1 MAKMSQRNMISSI
14 RSIIIVEDH
23 PVLREGLKKIIN
35 HEEDLSIIGEAWDVR
50 SAWAAIK
57 AKKPDLVI
65 IDISLGE
72 SNGLELIKE
81 LKVHYEELPILVL
94 SMHDEILFA
103 ERAIQAGAKGYI
115 TKSEQSDVL
124 LAAIRKVLSGKY
136 YVGESIVSRIFNRF
150 FDCPKNLKK
159 SPIERLSNREME
171 VLQLMGMAKG
181 SRQIAEA
188 LYLSIK
194 TVQTYQQR
202 IKDKL
207 GLNNATELIQYASQW
222 VNTEA

>member
-1 MAKMSQRNMISSI
+1 MASMSRRNNI
-14 RSIIIVEDH
+14 RGKQSIIIVEDH

-35 HEEDLSIIGEAWDVR
+35 HEEDLSVIGEAWDVP

-81 LKVHYEELPILVL
+81 LKMHYEALPILVL
-94 SMHDEILFA
+94 SMHDEALFA
-103 ERAIQAGAKGYI
+103 ERAIQAGAMGYI
-115 TKSEQSDVL
+115 TKSEQTDVL

-136 YVGESIVSRIFNRF
+136 YVGDSIVSRIFNRLF
-150 FDCPKNLKK
+150 NYPKNLKK
-159 SPIERLSNREME
+159 SPIERLSNRELE

-207 GLNNATELIQYASQW
+207 GLKNTTELIQYATQW

>member
-1 MAKMSQRNMISSI
+1 LAKMSQRNMISST

-23 PVLREGLKKIIN
+23 PILREGLKKIIN

-94 SMHDEILFA
+94 SMHDEALFA

-136 YVGESIVSRIFNRF
+136 YVGESIVSRIFNRL
-150 FDCPKNLKK
+150 FDYPKNLKK
-159 SPIERLSNREME
+159 SPIERLSNRELE

-207 GLNNATELIQYASQW
+207 GLNNATELIQYATQW

>member
-1 MAKMSQRNMISSI
+1 LAKMSQRNMISSK

-94 SMHDEILFA
+94 SMHDEALFA

-136 YVGESIVSRIFNRF
+136 YVGESIVSRIFNRL
-150 FDCPKNLKK
+150 FDYPKNLKK
-159 SPIERLSNREME
+159 SPIERLSNRELE

-207 GLNNATELIQYASQW
+207 GLNNATELIQYATQW

>member
-1 MAKMSQRNMISSI
+1 MAKMSQRNMISSK

-94 SMHDEILFA
+94 SMHDEALFA

-136 YVGESIVSRIFNRF
+136 YVGESIVSRIFNRL
-150 FDCPKNLKK
+150 FDYPKNLKK
-159 SPIERLSNREME
+159 SPIERLSNRELE

-207 GLNNATELIQYASQW
+207 GLNNATELIQYATQW

>member
-1 MAKMSQRNMISSI
+1 MASMSQRDNI
-14 RSIIIVEDH
+14 RGKQSIIIVEDH

-35 HEEDLSIIGEAWDVR
+35 HEEDLSVIGEAWDVP

-81 LKVHYEELPILVL
+81 LKMHYEDLPILVL
-94 SMHDEILFA
+94 SMHDEALFA
-103 ERAIQAGAKGYI
+103 ERAIQAGAMGYI

-136 YVGESIVSRIFNRF
+136 YVGDSIVSRIFNRLF
-150 FDCPKNLKK
+150 THPKNLKK
-159 SPIERLSNREME
+159 SPIERLSNRELE

-207 GLNNATELIQYASQW
+207 GLKNTTELIQYATQW

>member
-1 MAKMSQRNMISSI
+1 MVCTSRRDKK

-35 HEEDLSIIGEAWDVR
+35 HEEDLSIIGEAWDVP

-81 LKVHYEELPILVL
+81 LKMHYKELPILVL
-94 SMHDEILFA
+94 SMHDEALFA

-136 YVGESIVSRIFNRF
+136 YVGENIVSRIFSQL
-150 FDCPKNLKK
+150 FDYPKNLKK
-159 SPIERLSNREME
+159 SPIERLSNRELE

-188 LYLSIK
+188 LHLSIK

-207 GLNNATELIQYASQW
+207 GLINTTELIQYATQW

>member
-1 MAKMSQRNMISSI
+1 MSQRDNMRGK

-35 HEEDLSIIGEAWDVR
+35 HEEDLSVIGEAWDVLSTR
-50 SAWAAIK
+50 AAIK
-57 AKKPDLVI
+57 AQKPDLVI

-72 SNGLELIKE
+72 SNGLKLIKE

-94 SMHDEILFA
+94 SMHDEALFA
-103 ERAIQAGAKGYI
+103 ERAIQAGAMGYI

-136 YVGESIVSRIFNRF
+136 YVGDSIVSRIFNRL

-159 SPIERLSNREME
+159 SPIERLSNRELE
-171 VLQLMGMAKG
+171 VMQLMGMAKS

-207 GLNNATELIQYASQW
+207 GLKNATELIQYATQW

>member
-1 MAKMSQRNMISSI
+1 MSPRDKK
-14 RSIIIVEDH
+14 RSIIIVDDH
-23 PVLREGLKKIIN
+23 PVLREGLKRIIN
-35 HEEDLSIIGEAWDVR
+35 HEEDLSVIGEAWDMP
-50 SAWAAIK
+50 SARTAIR
-57 AKKPDLVI
+57 AKRPDLVI

-81 LKVHYEELPILVL
+81 LKVHCEELLILVL
-94 SMHDEILFA
+94 SMHDEVLFA
-103 ERAIQAGAKGYI
+103 ERAIQAGARGYI
-115 TKSEQSDVL
+115 TKHKPNDVL
-124 LAAIRKVLSGKY
+124 LAAIRKVLNGQY
-136 YVGESIVSRIFNRF
+136 YVSGGVASRIFNRLYNY
-150 FDCPKNLKK
+150 PKHQKE
-159 SPIERLSNREME
+159 SPLERLSDRELE

-207 GLNNATELIQYASQW
+207 GLNSATELIQYATQW
-222 VNTEA
+222 VNADA